1 MRPFFLLIV
10 RVFTGFY
17 EVLCITICI
26 TDNKKGANQLM
37 KAPF

>member
-26 TDNKKGANQLM
+26 TNNKKGANQLR
-37 KAPF
+37 KTPF